1 MARIRNLLP
10 QARRVT
16 LDALKGKGRPGRK
29 LGKGKEQPGG
39 IDYQQ
44 VQFGPYRG
52 RGLRRGT
59 TMPDTI
65 NLPKGGEASSAI
77 VTGISQGTFRLMPDA
92 KK

>member
-16 LDALKGKGRPGRK
+16 MDALKGKKRPGRP

-39 IDYQQ
+39 INYPQ
-44 VQFGPYRG
+44 VEFGPYRG
-52 RGLRRGT
+52 RGLRRGV

-65 NLPKGGEASSAI
+65 DLPKGGEESSVI
-77 VTGISQGTFRLMPDA
+77 VEGIRQGTFRLLPDA